1 MKVLERV
8 VDKRLR
14 HIVDIDGMQF
24 GFTKGKGTTYAIWI
38 VRQIQEKMF
47 ERNNNPCIMCLCGR
61 GESICQSAPRS
72 DMLLPMEERCPG
84 TNCEIS

>member
-38 VRQIQEKMF
+38 VRQIQEKML
-47 ERNNNPCIMCLCGR
+47 ERNNNQCIMCLCGR
-61 GESICQSAPRS
+61 GERICQSAQRS
-72 DMLLPMEERCPG
+72 DILVPKE
-84 TNCEIS
+84 